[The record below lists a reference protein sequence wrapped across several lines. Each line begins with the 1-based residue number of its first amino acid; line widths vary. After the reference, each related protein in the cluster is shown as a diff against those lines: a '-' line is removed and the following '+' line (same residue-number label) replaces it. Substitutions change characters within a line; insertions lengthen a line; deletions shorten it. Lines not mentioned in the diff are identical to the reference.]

1 MSIDISIIIIIIHKV
16 SCDVIRISR
25 IIETWDLPQA
35 SHLPRRFNG
44 CFGHLHRALC
54 TWAAGRGA
62 INLPTMTEADWGW
75 YHHIPI
81 RMVILK
87 MVLWL
92 GLTLHG
98 SKIFQDLPR
107 SSIWKLDCH
116 FFQVEY
122 RTKVVSQRYPRGVQG
137 RSRNRTKG
145 LIAISHESIPLT
157 PSGKIKPTVVFV
169 I

>member
-1 MSIDISIIIIIIHKV
+1 MVPPYTHKNGDIEDGFMIGFDTPWI
-16 SCDVIRISR
+16 
-25 IIETWDLPQA
+25 
-35 SHLPRRFNG
+35 
-44 CFGHLHRALC
+44 
-54 TWAAGRGA
+54 
-62 INLPTMTEADWGW
+62 
-75 YHHIPI
+75 
-81 RMVILK
+81 
-87 MVLWL
+87 
-92 GLTLHG
+92 
-98 SKIFQDLPR
+98 QDLPR